1 MGCAASGC
9 TEFKDWNHGF
19 VWCAA
24 QLGNISVFYKQ
35 RASLFYPVIA
45 FTVPTILTRIPL
57 SLLSAMAY
65 SLITYFTVGFAPDA
79 GRRAPSSLCDCRV
92 AWSWRPASLKRIT
105 AASAACGRRSMHAC
119 ICAQAASGALF
130 VSSMSTQARARNAT
144 FLRGNSQAGLQE
156 GCRVCT
162 RRFFLYF
169 LIMALVNQV
178 AITLFR
184 TIGAIGRAAV
194 LCNVASFIYIAF
206 TLMLCGFIIVQG
218 F

>member
-1 MGCAASGC
+1 M
-9 TEFKDWNHGF
+9 
-19 VWCAA
+19 
-24 QLGNISVFYKQ
+24 
-35 RASLFYPVIA
+35 IA

-79 GRRAPSSLCDCRV
+79 GRCAPTFVCLQGCLVPAAGNLEDVLPPSSAC
-92 AWSWRPASLKRIT
+92 
-105 AASAACGRRSMHAC
+105 AAQGMHAC
-119 ICAQAASGALF
+119 ICAQAANGALF
-130 VSSMSTQARARNAT
+130 VTSMSSGARARTAT
-144 FLRGNSQAGLQE
+144 RAIPQAGLQKKY
-156 GCRVCT
+156 RVCA

-218 F
+218 FDAHVFYL